1 MDKAVDSR
9 PVDGSERRP
18 MAERV
23 AALVTAL
30 NARGL
35 VGKAYQGGAVLAVN
49 PAGEPDG
56 GDLRGRAMSPGLR
69 QEVRCLRNPRDGGRL
84 WWYWAWA
91 GPTRQSPADLE
102 PLCPAADA
110 EMAADWIAKVLAVPS
125 ADAARHGGLRDDE

>member
-1 MDKAVDSR
+1 MDKASDSR
-9 PVDGSERRP
+9 PVNGSERRRVD
-18 MAERV
+18 ERV

-35 VGKAYQGGAVLAVN
+35 AGKADKDGAVLAAN

-56 GDLRGRAMSPGLR
+56 GDPRGRAMSPGLR
-69 QEVRCLRNPRDGGRL
+69 QEVRCLRNARDGGRL

-110 EMAADWIAKVLAVPS
+110 EIAADRIAKVLAVPS
-125 ADAARHGGLRDDE
+125 ADATRHGGLRDDE